1 MNIYVGNIN
10 YNTTEEALK
19 AVFEEFGAVE
29 SVKLIKDRDTGRMK
43 GFGFIEMEDDAAAE
57 NAIESLNDSE
67 LDGRNL
73 RIKKARPR
81 EERPNGMGGGGRR
94 PFNRSR
100 EF

>member
-10 YNTTEEALK
+10 YNTTEEELK
-19 AVFEEFGAVE
+19 SLFEEYGTVE
-29 SVKLIKDRDTGRMK
+29 SVKLITDRDTGRMK
-43 GFGFIEMEDDAAAE
+43 GFGFVEMEDDEAAD
-57 NAIESLNDSE
+57 NAIEALNDSE

-81 EERPNGMGGGGRR
+81 EERPMNGGGGRR